1 MENRFNYK
9 ISKLGLSI
17 GIISLLIGMSFGT
30 WWLLQ
35 PTWQPILSSIDEP
48 HSRLE
53 IRNKLMEWGVPY
65 KEDLETNNILV
76 QESQLLSLRAKL
88 GEAGIP
94 EERSPGLEIFS
105 DAEYGMSEFT
115 QRINY
120 QRAIESEI
128 ANTIRS
134 FTDVNAAKVH
144 LTIPKQSLFKNEK
157 AIPKASVTIK
167 PRPEQE
173 LSPHQIS
180 GIAQLVAAAVEGLTA
195 ENVIVLNDKGEVI
208 SSGPNDLQSESKQS
222 LSDMEQYYAQK
233 ARELVIG
240 IAQTDNVKISV
251 NITYNFNKVKSVREE
266 ILPKSNSEY
275 GHLHKVKRQVIKSN
289 EGDGELP
296 SSNTQTEEEFL
307 FSKERSEIEYSQ
319 GDIELL
325 SIGIVVTKEL
335 SNAVV
340 ENIKTVVSSG
350 LGFNAKRGDQ
360 IAVVAIP
367 ENPQEHNKS
376 IPSSTI
382 SSVIP
387 DTPDSSDVKDL
398 WSKVSIVQKIGAGV
412 IAVVILLI
420 IVFIAIRRAGETQL
434 LVPQLPK
441 SDQEALLV
449 EVRQWLTKD
458 QAGNSR

>member
-1 MENRFNYK
+1 MENLNYK

-35 PTWQPILSSIDEP
+35 PTWQPILSTIDEP